1 MLATVHCQLNMAESL
16 RKKKPDTQLV
26 ELAGRNWLASELM
39 RAGIEVARP
48 ERDRGIDL
56 IAYVDLDD
64 RIGDF
69 TACPIQMK
77 AATDQVFSLDPKY
90 AKFPGLILAY
100 VWDLADSSKTR
111 CFALSYGEAF
121 GVAQKMRWTETA
133 SWLHGAGK
141 GKPGYSTTRPSKRLR
156 ALLAPYEMDS
166 DKWWQKVNKSD
177 QGQRKAKNQMSET
190 EI

>member
-1 MLATVHCQLNMAESL
+1 MVQSAQK
-16 RKKKPDTQLV
+16 RKPDTQLV

-64 RIGDF
+64 RVGDF

-100 VWDLADSSKTR
+100 VWHLADSSKTK
-111 CFALSYGEAF
+111 CYALTYDEALR
-121 GVAQKMRWTETA
+121 VAQRMEWTETD
-133 SWLHGAGK
+133 SWLRGGSK
-141 GKPGYSTTRPSKRLR
+141 GKPGYSTTRPSKRLQ

-166 DKWWQKVNKSD
+166 SKWWQKVNKSD
-177 QGQRKAKNQMSET
+177 QAQRRAEAERGRNDR
-190 EI
+190 

>member
-1 MLATVHCQLNMAESL
+1 MAES
-16 RKKKPDTQLV
+16 RGKKKPDTQLV

-56 IAYVDLDD
+56 IAYVDIDE
-64 RIGDF
+64 RVGDF

-100 VWDLADSSKTR
+100 VWNLADSSKTK
-111 CFALSYGEAF
+111 CFALTYEEAL
-121 GVAQKMRWTETA
+121 GVAEKMEWTKTA
-133 SWLHGAGK
+133 SWLTGAGS
-141 GKPGYSTTRPSKRLR
+141 GKRGYSTTRPSKRLSV
-156 ALLAPYEMDS
+156 LLAPYEMNS
-166 DKWWQKVNKSD
+166 DTWWHKVKKSD
-177 QGQRKAKNQMSET
+177 QTQRRAKQRL
-190 EI
+190 